1 MTEAP
6 MTDPGTAMIVG
17 VGPGLGWSLCRRFA
31 EGGHPIALAARDIDK
46 LSPLIAEI
54 ESGGGT
60 ARAYATDAADEIS
73 VAGLFEAAE
82 NDLGPVQ
89 VAIYNAAGRVAV
101 RTGGGGGAL
110 GRNRQSILERN
121 AVEFE
126 DIWRVS
132 CFGGML
138 VGREAARRMVGRGAG
153 TILFTGGSGSRRA
166 EAFLTPF
173 AVGKFGL
180 RAVAMSMARELGPKG
195 IHVAHLLIEG
205 SIDNETSR
213 ARDPKNAGNDGLMS
227 TEAIAE
233 AYYQTHLQHRS
244 AWAMEID
251 LRPWSQPF

>member
-1 MTEAP
+1 MTE
-6 MTDPGTAMIVG
+6 PGTAVIVG

-31 EGGHPIALAARDIDK
+31 KAGHPVALAARDIDK
-46 LSPLIAEI
+46 LLPLIAEI
-54 ESGGGT
+54 ESAGGT
-60 ARAYATDAADEIS
+60 ASAYATDATDESS
-73 VAGLFEAAE
+73 VTGLFEAAE
-82 NDLGPVQ
+82 NDLGPVR
-89 VAIYNAAGRVAV
+89 VAIYNAAGRA
-101 RTGGGGGAL
+101 GGGGVV
-110 GRNRQSILERN
+110 GRSRQSILERD
-121 AVEFE
+121 AVEFA

-138 VGREAARRMVGRGAG
+138 VGREAARRMVERGAG

-205 SIDNETSR
+205 SIDNERSR
-213 ARDPKNAGNDGLMS
+213 ARDPENAGQDGLMS
-227 TEAIAE
+227 TAAIAE

-244 AWAMEID
+244 AWAMEVDI
-251 LRPWSQPF
+251 RPWSQPF